1 MKHTYLAISAMAL
14 AFVACDDNEQPE
26 FSDSDAFVAFASS
39 TSNVEEGE
47 EVEIPVSLASVAG
60 LSKSAYIEIISNDSY
75 TAVEG
80 TDFEIV
86 GSKTLKF
93 DAENRTAYITIKSIA
108 NGVYTGDVK
117 IGLALKSDEI
127 NVGAQNQCV
136 VTIADAEHP
145 LQPILG
151 SYSASADSYFSSRG
165 HFDWTITLSKDE
177 SDVSKVYIDNLDP
190 YFASAGYT
198 GHIYGTVETDDNG
211 DLTLIKVPAQQGYGY
226 KYNGTEA
233 VLAAFST
240 ADPDDANAKELTASE
255 NMEIEIKDSGK
266 TLVVK
271 NSYGIYASGWWNLMY
286 GDLTLTKK

>member
-1 MKHTYLAISAMAL
+1 MAL
-14 AFVACDDNEQPE
+14 AFVACDDNEQPG
-26 FSDSDAFVAFASS
+26 FSDSDAFVAFSSSSAS
-39 TSNVEEGE
+39 VDEGE
-47 EVEIPVSLASVAG
+47 EVVIPVSLASVAG
-60 LSKSAYIEIISNDSY
+60 LSKSAYVEVISDDSY

-86 GSKTLKF
+86 GSKTVKF

-108 NGVYTGDVK
+108 NGIYTGDVK
-117 IGLALKSDEI
+117 IGLVLKSDEI
-127 NVGAQNQCV
+127 NVGAQNECV

-151 SYSASADSYFSSRG
+151 SFSASADSYFSSRG

-190 YFASAGYT
+190 YFASAGYN
-198 GHIYGTVETDDNG
+198 GHIYGTVESDEDGN
-211 DLTLIKVPAQQGYGY
+211 LTLIKVPAQQGYGY
-226 KYNGTEA
+226 KYEGSEA
-233 VLAAFST
+233 VLAVFST

-255 NMEIEIKDSGK
+255 NMEIEIKDGGK

-271 NSYGIYASGWWNLMY
+271 NCFGIYASGWWNLMY
-286 GDLTLTKK
+286 GNLTLTKK